1 MTDMERLETEN
12 EQWRKLNS
20 ERVDEIAGLIH
31 RLREAAT
38 ESGRLRADNLRLV
51 AIIARNETHY
61 QAAMAMSEKHRKL
74 WVEACQER
82 ERIRVALQSLIKIGP
97 RPWMD
102 GGVSWAQWDA
112 AMSAAEAVAEGKTDG
127 RFR

>member
-1 MTDMERLETEN
+1 MSMTDIVERLKTEN

-38 ESGRLRADNLRLV
+38 ASERLRADNLRLV
-51 AIIARNETHY
+51 EIVARCETRY
-61 QAAMAMSEKHRKL
+61 QAAIQDAKRL
-74 WVEACQER
+74 R
-82 ERIRVALQSLIKIGP
+82 EIIGNLLKIAP

-102 GGVSWAQWDA
+102 GGASWAEWDA
-112 AMSAAEAVAEGKTDG
+112 AMEAAEAVADTE
-127 RFR
+127 